1 MSAEGYTSAFT
12 SYTWFTMSRVPQVN
26 NMNVSIVSQQGLE
39 LSRSPGAET
48 WYQELNFLE
57 MVPGVIRQTQILRP
71 ATWSDAHGC
80 FYAATYGADGRHLSY
95 KELNDGQNEYYIK
108 TTYYA
113 RSGQSVDVQL
123 KEIVSLNLSTDIS
136 FSSLTSLDLSGSF
149 VMGVPG
155 FSIQEILEGS
165 SGNADKAVRMGFRMT
180 YVDKAGNKL
189 SQRGPMIIYE
199 PNCDVHVSKPSGY
212 IPTPSIDGTA
222 DLVSSPDERLIRQT
236 ATTLGFDEQSGT
248 DQVEIR
254 VGEFLNNPTLFHLE
268 PEQIVKIEMYIW
280 LEGQDV
286 DCTNASVFAL
296 NDLKN
301 LMDDQWLIGNI
312 QFAGTT
318 ESQSGM
324 VPIE

>member
-1 MSAEGYTSAFT
+1 
-12 SYTWFTMSRVPQVN
+12 
-26 NMNVSIVSQQGLE
+26 
-39 LSRSPGAET
+39 
-48 WYQELNFLE
+48 
-57 MVPGVIRQTQILRP
+57 MVPNVIRQTQLLRP
-71 ATWSDAHGC
+71 ATWSDAKGR

-123 KEIVSLNLSTDIS
+123 KEIVSLNLSTDLS
-136 FSSLTSLDLSGSF
+136 FSSLTSLDLAGSF

-155 FSIQEILEGS
+155 FSMEDILEGS
-165 SGNADKAVRMGFRMT
+165 SGNADKAVRIGFRMT
-180 YVDKAGNKL
+180 YVDKAGNRL
-189 SQRGPMIIYE
+189 SPRGPMIIYE
-199 PNCDVHVSKPSGY
+199 PNCDVHASKPSGY
-212 IPTPSIDGTA
+212 LPTPSIDGTA
-222 DLVSSPDERLIRQT
+222 DLVSSPDARLIRQT
-236 ATTLGFDEQSGT
+236 ATTFGLEDSSSL

-268 PEQIVKIEMYIW
+268 PGQIVKIEMYIW

-296 NDLKN
+296 NNLKDII
-301 LMDDQWLIGNI
+301 DDQWLIGNI
-312 QFAGTT
+312 QFSGTT
-318 ESQSGM
+318 ESQTGM